1 MKSLV
6 LCLAVL
12 TGCQSWNVNAFGYR
26 VPATGTRPAPV
37 DYGYYLQ
44 ASDKYQTKS
53 TSGSG
58 GLSTEEKWGVVLILG
73 VAIGAGIAVAVAA
86 N

>member
-6 LCLAVL
+6 LCLAL
-12 TGCQSWNVNAFGYR
+12 LGGCNSWNVDAFGYHM
-26 VPATGTRPAPV
+26 
-37 DYGYYLQ
+37 Q

-53 TSGSG
+53 TSGSSSM
-58 GLSTEEKWGVVLILG
+58 STEEKWGVVLILG
-73 VAIGAGIAVAVAA
+73 VAIGAGIAVAAAA